1 MEELSMS
8 KTHTV
13 LLKKEPK
20 LKLTWLVLNRPDKLN
35 AFNEDLARDLQS
47 GLLEVEEDKGTR
59 VLIITGA
66 GDKAFSAG
74 ADISA
79 FTAGMTPMRAQY
91 SSAKGHEIFSIVQ
104 RLPQPVI
111 AAINGYAFG
120 GGCELAMVCDFRLAA
135 KRAKIGLTEVGLG
148 LLPGWGGTQLMPRI
162 IGLAKAKE
170 AIMFA
175 KRFTADEALQIGLV
189 HRVFADETFE
199 EDVRTFA
206 KTLAEQSPISLN
218 LVKQCMNYGTQAPL
232 ETGLLFESQAFGKLF
247 STQDLFEGIAAFL
260 QKRRPEYKGE

>member
-1 MEELSMS
+1 MEESAMS
-8 KTHTV
+8 KTRAV

-35 AFNEDLARDLQS
+35 SFNEDLARDLQS

-79 FTAGMTPMRAQY
+79 FTAGVTPMRAQY
-91 SSAKGHEIFSIVQ
+91 LSAKGHELFSIVQ

-232 ETGLLFESQAFGKLF
+232 EAGLLFESQAFGKLF

-260 QKRRPEYKGE
+260 QKRKAEYKGE